1 MLKQFL
7 IAHKQTIV
15 RYLLSSLDTFFAS
28 FVASFLALLTGLVNI
43 DTLTTLSTSAWFK
56 LLAAITF
63 ASCIVAVR
71 NTVKANRESLINRYH
86 GK

>member
-1 MLKQFL
+1 MLKQFWV
-7 IAHKQTIV
+7 AHKQTIV

-28 FVASFLALLTGLVNI
+28 FTASFLALLTGLVDI
-43 DTLTTLSTSAWFK
+43 DTLSSLSTSAWVK
-56 LLAAITF
+56 LLVAATF